1 MHKLHI
7 SCLYKLYMSGE
18 QKQTQ
23 CCHVYAHL
31 CVTQDVTVDPEK
43 EADRR
48 AEEMEFGEKEKTRP
62 SVIGRMGAVAPCTP
76 HIRAFMHIGPKHVD
90 TPCTA
95 HRAAP
100 RRNRMHTLHKL
111 HASHA
116 HTQALQASA
125 SATAGFV

>member
-1 MHKLHI
+1 
-7 SCLYKLYMSGE
+7 MSGE

-31 CVTQDVTVDPEK
+31 CVTQDATVDPEK

-100 RRNRMHTLHKL
+100 RRTAQEQNAHIAQTACIARTHTST
-111 HASHA
+111 AS
-116 HTQALQASA
+116 
-125 SATAGFV
+125 